1 MTSDLPD
8 VEMYHQEL
16 LCNLE
21 LRRTLRVTLRKRQA
35 ALLSDIDPI
44 KEDDNSEDREF
55 TESYVKNCGLAP
67 QR

>member
-8 VEMYHQEL
+8 VELYHQEL
-16 LCNLE
+16 LFNID
-21 LRRTLRVTLRKRQA
+21 LRSRLRATLRKRQA

-44 KEDDNSEDREF
+44 KEDDNEDREF
-55 TESYVKNCGLAP
+55 TESYVKNCGLSP